1 MTVRSISSLLLL
13 TPFFIG
19 SIAAAP
25 ANGETVELPPAAP
38 STNSESPAEKGA
50 TPTGQNI
57 IFIHPDGAG
66 LSGWN
71 IHRILRHGPDGHS
84 HWDLLPRLAVYRS
97 HMRDNLDASSHGGGT
112 IHAYGVKVLRD
123 SFGMNGKKPL
133 KSASGYPGSVMME
146 ARDAGLS
153 VAIINSGHLA
163 EPGTAC
169 MLASVESR
177 AMREAV
183 AAQLIESGADLI
195 FGGGEVLFL
204 PEGTKGVHGQ
214 KGLRTDGRN
223 LVDEAKKAGYRVIYR
238 KADLA
243 TLSSDTPKILGLFA
257 AENTYN
263 DLDEE
268 TLEARGLPHY
278 DPTAP
283 EVAEMTAAALRW
295 LTARGRP
302 YFLMVEEEG
311 TDNFAN
317 AMNAAGTME
326 AFRRA
331 DDAIAVARKQVVAYP
346 DSTTLLVASDSEA
359 SCPALI
365 PFGTQSSQPKG
376 EKLRRLPGTTAVGAP
391 LDGSAGTGTV
401 PFVTQPDRVGQ
412 RHLFGIAWIDG
423 GDHFG
428 GVLARAEGA
437 RADRLP
443 INLDNTGIY
452 HFLREVLLKDD

>member
-1 MTVRSISSLLLL
+1 MSPRPPLQRHPLVYPRLAALLLAATTL
-13 TPFFIG
+13 H
-19 SIAAAP
+19 AAP
-25 ANGETVELPPAAP
+25 DQPQPPEPSQAPPPA
-38 STNSESPAEKGA
+38 S
-50 TPTGQNI
+50 TPTGQNV

-71 IHRILRHGPDGHS
+71 IHRILHHGPDGHS

-97 HMRDNLDASSHGGGT
+97 HMRDSLDASSHGGGT

-123 SFGMNGKKPL
+123 SYGMNGKEPL
-133 KSASGYPGSVMME
+133 ISASGYPGSIMQE
-146 ARDAGLS
+146 ARDAGLT
-153 VAIINSGHLA
+153 VAIVNSGHLA

-177 AMREAV
+177 SQREAV

-204 PEGTKGVHGQ
+204 PRDKVGVHGQ
-214 KGLRTDGRN
+214 PGLREDGRD
-223 LVDEAKKAGYRVIYR
+223 LVAEAKKAGYQVIYR
-238 KADLA
+238 KAELA
-243 TLSSDTPKILGLFA
+243 ALSADTPKILGLFA
-257 AENTYN
+257 AENTYH
-263 DLDEE
+263 DESE
-268 TLEARGLPHY
+268 ESLEAQGQPHY
-278 DPTAP
+278 QPEAP
-283 EVAEMTAAALRW
+283 ELAEMTDAALRW
-295 LTARGRP
+295 LTARSRP

-317 AMNAAGTME
+317 AMNAAGTLE

-331 DDAIAVARKQVVAYP
+331 DEAIAVARRQVAADP
-346 DSTTLLVASDSEA
+346 AHTTLLVAADSEA

-365 PFGTQSSQPKG
+365 PFGTLASQPKNQ
-376 EKLRRLPGTTAVGAP
+376 KLRRLPGATTAGAP
-391 LDGSAGTGTV
+391 LDGANGTGTV
-401 PFVTQPDRVGQ
+401 PFVSAPDRVGQ

-423 GDHFG
+423 GDHTG

-443 INLDNTGIY
+443 VNLDNTGIY
-452 HFLREVLLKDD
+452 HFVREVLLED

>member
-1 MTVRSISSLLLL
+1 MAHEAIWRYQCRLTVRSISSLFLL

-183 AAQLIESGADLI
+183 AAQLIETGADFI
-195 FGGGEVLFL
+195 FGGGEVIFL
-204 PEGTKGVHGQ
+204 P
-214 KGLRTDGRN
+214 
-223 LVDEAKKAGYRVIYR
+223 
-238 KADLA
+238 
-243 TLSSDTPKILGLFA
+243 
-257 AENTYN
+257 
-263 DLDEE
+263 
-268 TLEARGLPHY
+268 
-278 DPTAP
+278 
-283 EVAEMTAAALRW
+283 
-295 LTARGRP
+295 
-302 YFLMVEEEG
+302 
-311 TDNFAN
+311 
-317 AMNAAGTME
+317 
-326 AFRRA
+326 
-331 DDAIAVARKQVVAYP
+331 
-346 DSTTLLVASDSEA
+346 
-359 SCPALI
+359 
-365 PFGTQSSQPKG
+365 
-376 EKLRRLPGTTAVGAP
+376 
-391 LDGSAGTGTV
+391 
-401 PFVTQPDRVGQ
+401 
-412 RHLFGIAWIDG
+412 
-423 GDHFG
+423 
-428 GVLARAEGA
+428 
-437 RADRLP
+437 
-443 INLDNTGIY
+443 
-452 HFLREVLLKDD
+452 EVLLKND